1 MAAGCFFHEDR
12 FQFEN
17 LIREIKICRWI
28 PRPYINR
35 VAMAICSC
43 RRKKRMLDENEVKRA
58 LVFLQE
64 IVLMHNT
71 QETILPETLAEFLY
85 SSINGICNESRKRLL
100 CILFETKN
108 KDFHNLTRETIS
120 NIHNLGEKILKEK
133 NKNKIPP
140 VILARLLMKKKK
152 AMSVKEE
159 ICLPMHPRLVKRL
172 HREINGNFYQFGA
185 KNKCF
190 LELEKSKN
198 LDSIVNRIKQTFVR
212 VLCQDLESL
221 QDVINQLLP
230 AARKVQKQADNRR
243 KIYFQNLANIASN
256 EDTELYLKE
265 ILTDDFGKKVS
276 ASQRKK
282 KNKYQ
287 VPLGGHCLHCLKP
300 FKSLKKNSDK
310 ACTYHPGFISHAG
323 RWSCCD
329 REAEENVP
337 TQKGHKEKGCCVAPH
352 VWRINKK
359 TYRKTHA
366 FIELNTCMQDQ
377 LLRNIMGCSSKMAM
391 ELLGV

>member
-17 LIREIKICRWI
+17 LIREIKTCRWI

-43 RRKKRMLDENEVKRA
+43 RKKKRMLDENEVKRA

-71 QETILPETLAEFLY
+71 RETILPETLAEFLY
-85 SSINGICNESRKRLL
+85 SSLNGICNESRKRLL

-120 NIHNLGEKILKEK
+120 NIHNLGEKNLKEK
-133 NKNKIPP
+133 DKNMIPP
-140 VILARLLMKKKK
+140 EILARLLTRKKK
-152 AMSVKEE
+152 AMPIEQN
-159 ICLPMHPRLVKRL
+159 ICLPMYPRLMKLL
-172 HREINGNFYQFGA
+172 HIEINGHFHQFGA

-190 LELEKSKN
+190 LELEESKN
-198 LDSIVNRIKQTFVR
+198 LDSIDNSIKQTFVR
-212 VLCQDLESL
+212 VLCRDFESL
-221 QDVINQLLP
+221 QDIINQLLR
-230 AARKVQKQADNRR
+230 AARKVQEQADNRR
-243 KIYFQNLANIASN
+243 EMYLQSLANMADD
-256 EDTELYLKE
+256 EDTEPYEKG
-265 ILTDDFGKKVS
+265 IFSDDFGKKVA

-282 KNKYQ
+282 KSMCP
-287 VPLGGHCLHCLKP
+287 VPPAGHCLHCLKP
-300 FKSLKKNSDK
+300 FERYKKTSDK

-329 REAEENVP
+329 REAEENIP
-337 TQKGHKEKGCCVAPH
+337 TQKEHKDRGCCVATH
-352 VWRINKK
+352 VWKINKK

-366 FIELNTCMQDQ
+366 LPELNTCMQDQ
-377 LLRNIMGCSSKMAM
+377 LLRKVVGCSSKMAIQ
-391 ELLGV
+391 LLGV